1 MSTGRSAYVSAV
13 VSNYV
18 RLPGTPLRPS
28 RADRRF
34 AGLLYDRRVTLRVVY
49 AAFVLA
55 AARREL
61 RAPDLPPHPA
71 IRTLHFFEGAIDEVL
86 QTPPDDGYIHYLAAR
101 IQPSVVRKAVALST
115 QPPNSRAS

>member
-1 MSTGRSAYVSAV
+1 MKTSRPAYVTAV

-18 RLPGTPLRPS
+18 RLPGTPLCAGR
-28 RADRRF
+28 RDRRF
-34 AGLLYDRRVTLRVVY
+34 AALLYDRRVPLRVVY

-61 RAPDLPPHPA
+61 RAQDLSPPPA

-86 QTPPDDGYIHYLAAR
+86 NTPPDRGYIQYLAAR
-101 IQPSVVRKAVALST
+101 LGPLVARKAATPST
-115 QPPNSRAS
+115 TPPIPRAF

>member
-1 MSTGRSAYVSAV
+1 MSLGPKDYIAAV
-13 VSNYV
+13 VNNYV

-34 AGLLYDRRVTLRVVY
+34 AALLYARRVPLRVVY

-55 AARREL
+55 VARREL
-61 RAPDLPPHPA
+61 RPAGLPSHPA

-86 QTPPDDGYIHYLAAR
+86 TTNPAPGYVQHLADRIRPLVERKAGVASKTPTPP
-101 IQPSVVRKAVALST
+101 PS
-115 QPPNSRAS
+115 

>member
-18 RLPGTPLRPS
+18 RLPATPLRPS

-34 AGLLYDRRVTLRVVY
+34 AGLLYDRRVPLHAVY
-49 AAFVLA
+49 AAFILA

-86 QTPPDDGYIHYLAAR
+86 ETPPDYGYIHYLAAR
-101 IQPSVVRKAVALST
+101 IKPLVARKAMVLSI
-115 QPPNSRAS
+115 PPPIPRTS

>member
-1 MSTGRSAYVSAV
+1 MSTGRQAYITAV
-13 VSNYV
+13 VNNYV
-18 RLPGTPLRPS
+18 RLPGTPLCAGRG
-28 RADRRF
+28 DRRF
-34 AGLLYDRRVTLRVVY
+34 AALLYDRRVPLRVVY

-86 QTPPDDGYIHYLAAR
+86 QTPPDRSYIHYLAAR
-101 IQPSVVRKAVALST
+101 IQPSVVRKALALST
-115 QPPNSRAS
+115 RPPTFRAF

>member
-1 MSTGRSAYVSAV
+1 MSTGRSAYITAV

-18 RLPGTPLRPS
+18 RLPATPLRPS

-34 AGLLYDRRVTLRVVY
+34 AAVLYDRRVPLRVVY

-86 QTPPDDGYIHYLAAR
+86 NTPPDRGYIQYLAAR
-101 IQPSVVRKAVALST
+101 LGPLVARKAATPST
-115 QPPNSRAS
+115 TPPIPRAF